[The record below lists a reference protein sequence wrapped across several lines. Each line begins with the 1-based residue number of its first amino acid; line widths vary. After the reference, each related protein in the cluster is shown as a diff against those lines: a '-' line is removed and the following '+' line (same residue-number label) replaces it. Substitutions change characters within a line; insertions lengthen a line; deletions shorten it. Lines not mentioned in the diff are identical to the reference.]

1 MFTAVNEGQYL
12 YPWFSLGLT
21 NSPGGTSTLTF
32 GSFNRRYLAGSVRY
46 FPVARQPGV
55 TYRTY
60 WQISGSGFY
69 SSFCRTNFLLQW
81 TEVFSPPTRQPV
93 RQRASRRLAR
103 QSHPRLGHDAHRG
116 MS

>member
-1 MFTAVNEGQYL
+1 MFTAVNQGQYL

-21 NSPGGTSTLTF
+21 NSAGGTSTLTF

-60 WQISGSGFY
+60 WQISGSA
-69 SSFCRTNFLLQW
+69 FCDTILLAHL
-81 TEVFSPPTRQPV
+81 PP
-93 RQRASRRLAR
+93 SM
-103 QSHPRLGHDAHRG
+103 D
-116 MS
+116 